1 MTHNTIEEDEEL
13 QRELENIDNI
23 INNIQK
29 KLDNYNKEINNYTLL
44 KIMKKSILGGILLL
58 SISMFWTI
66 VLSSISKIL
75 PIISNEINI
84 YILSITNILF
94 FTTSFII
101 TTIFQIYNHNIIK
114 KMKNFCEIEYDL
126 YTEEKQ
132 KINDKLRSM
141 HIRRNNNKYKYTYK
155 ERDYNNIKQYIREKT
170 NSIYKRKYQ
179 SKRK

>member
-101 TTIFQIYNHNIIK
+101 TTIFQIYNHNT
-114 KMKNFCEIEYDL
+114 L
-126 YTEEKQ
+126 
-132 KINDKLRSM
+132 LPR
-141 HIRRNNNKYKYTYK
+141 HI
-155 ERDYNNIKQYIREKT
+155 
-170 NSIYKRKYQ
+170 
-179 SKRK
+179 